1 MADSN
6 APAGIESHKTPWTA
20 LSDTQREIVLA
31 LLRHGRL
38 LRPDLMRLVGIS
50 PGSVTRL
57 TTPLVEAGLLTVHT
71 QQVADT
77 GRPQSPLEVRAD
89 AESVVGVGL
98 STNLLTAVLT
108 DLRLGVLATVRR
120 PLPGHSPAEIIGE
133 LAAALAELS
142 AAAPDAP
149 PPSCLGVSLGGTAR
163 DGRTVDEAVF
173 YGWHRV
179 PLAEFINARLGLPT
193 IIGND
198 LTALTLREAWFG
210 VGREHGRFSLLTVGA
225 GVGHGL
231 VVDGQVVTNADAEM
245 GLLGMVPVPDGAR
258 PASAAAAMDCL
269 TNEAIERTWVQRGHD
284 WLAAADVVEL
294 ATAGDG
300 DAVSLCASYAR
311 RLGRLLGMAAAF
323 TLPEVVVVAG
333 ERAAIATLFEDE
345 VQQGIAAVRR
355 ASASP
360 LDVVVREHDRAE
372 WATGAATL
380 ALRAR
385 VLGEL

>member
-1 MADSN
+1 MADSS
-6 APAGIESHKTPWTA
+6 APAGPTSLWTA

-31 LLRHGRL
+31 LLRYGRL
-38 LRPDLMRLVGIS
+38 LRPEIMRIVDIS

-57 TTPLVEAGLLTVHT
+57 TTPLVEAGLLTTHT
-71 QQVADT
+71 LQVADT

-120 PLPGHSPAEIIGE
+120 PLTGHSPAEIVTE
-133 LAAALAELS
+133 LAAALTDLAGG
-142 AAAPDAP
+142 AADAP
-149 PPSCLGVSLGGTAR
+149 PPSCLGISLGGTAR

-179 PLAEFINARLGLPT
+179 PLADFVEARLGVPT

-245 GLLGMVPVPDGAR
+245 GLLGTVPVPDGAR

-300 DAVSLCASYAR
+300 EAVSLCASYAR

-355 ASASP
+355 ASATP

-372 WATGAATL
+372 WATGAAAL

-385 VLGEL
+385 VLGQL

>member
-6 APAGIESHKTPWTA
+6 APAGPASLWTA

-31 LLRHGRL
+31 LLRYGRL
-38 LRPDLMRLVGIS
+38 LRPEIMRIVGIS

-57 TTPLVEAGLLTVHT
+57 TTPLVEAGLLTTHT
-71 QQVADT
+71 LQVADT

-120 PLPGHSPAEIIGE
+120 PLTGHSPAEIVTE
-133 LAAALAELS
+133 LAAALTDLAG
-142 AAAPDAP
+142 AAADAP
-149 PPSCLGVSLGGTAR
+149 PPSCLGISLGGTAR

-179 PLAEFINARLGLPT
+179 PLADFVEARLGVPT

-231 VVDGQVVTNADAEM
+231 VVDGQVVSNADAEM

-284 WLAAADVVEL
+284 WLAAADVVKL

-355 ASASP
+355 ASATP

-372 WATGAATL
+372 WATGAAAL

-385 VLGEL
+385 VLGRL

>member
-1 MADSN
+1 MADSSS
-6 APAGIESHKTPWTA
+6 PAGTPSPWTA

-31 LLRHGRL
+31 LLRYGRL
-38 LRPDLMRLVGIS
+38 LRPDIMRIVDIS

-57 TTPLVEAGLLTVHT
+57 TTPLVEAGLLTTHT
-71 QQVADT
+71 LQVADT

-98 STNLLTAVLT
+98 STSLLTAVLT

-120 PLPGHSPAEIIGE
+120 PLTSHSPADIVGE
-133 LAAALAELS
+133 LAAALADL
-142 AAAPDAP
+142 AGATKDAP
-149 PPSCLGVSLGGTAR
+149 PPSCLGISLGGTAR

-179 PLAEFINARLGLPT
+179 PLADSVEARLGIPT

-198 LTALTLREAWFG
+198 LTALTLQEAWFG
-210 VGREHGRFSLLTVGA
+210 VGREHNRFSLLTVGA

-245 GLLGMVPVPDGAR
+245 GLLGMVPVPDGGR

-269 TNEAIERTWVQRGHD
+269 TNEALERAWVQRGND
-284 WLAAADVVEL
+284 WLAAANIVEL
-294 ATAGDG
+294 ATAGDAG
-300 DAVSLCASYAR
+300 AVALCASYAR

-345 VQQGIAAVRR
+345 VQQGVAAVRR